1 MRSIA
6 LWHGDESTYIKY
18 DSEFGKV
25 IKCNVLH
32 LPGEERSHRVNSA
45 KETLVEERKWI
56 SMESIN
62 TMHKHLSRVF
72 KKQLSRI
79 VLHARQAKSLEWRIR
94 RQSHYYIAKSACFL
108 YRYM

>member
-1 MRSIA
+1 MRNIA

-32 LPGEERSHRVNSA
+32 LPGEERFHRVNSA

-72 KKQLSRI
+72 KKQNRSLCAASQITRLENKTSIPLLYCKECVFSLSI
-79 VLHARQAKSLEWRIR
+79 YVD
-94 RQSHYYIAKSACFL
+94 F
-108 YRYM
+108 